1 MVFEWKNYA
10 RISRIQLIVN
20 DVKQETSAEPKAKR
34 RVGRRRGV
42 WGWIAIALLFGVA
55 VIAAV
60 AEFMLHRAGPILK
73 GRVIE
78 TLSTRFDSRVEMA
91 EFHVSVLKGLEVSG
105 DGLQIYPTD
114 DVVAAGAKNP
124 LIEIRHFS
132 FHTNVRGLFLKPM
145 HVGTV
150 HVVGMAISIPP
161 REIRQQA
168 PQSDRHL
175 GKIKI
180 VVDEIVCD
188 ESKLVIETAKPDK
201 DPKEFDLKHIAMHN
215 VGGEN
220 PWRYDATLVNAIP
233 TGDIHAV
240 GTFGPWVNG
249 SPGDSSVTGHY
260 TFDHADLNT
269 INGIAGIL
277 SSVGDFSGK
286 LNRIVV
292 DGTTETPDFS
302 LDTAN
307 HPLPLHTKFHAIVDG
322 TGGDTYLQPVQARLG
337 QSEFSC
343 SGAVINVKGKGHII
357 DLDSTIPN
365 GRIED
370 FLVLAVKQ
378 KPVLMTGR
386 LGMKAKLHIRPG
398 TERVIEKLSL
408 RGNFRLASI
417 HFTNPEWQDKVDMLS
432 LRARGE
438 AKQAKPGAEDV
449 TSQMNGQFMMSN
461 SRMKFGKLFY
471 SLPGADI
478 NLAGVYAL
486 DGNELDFDGKV
497 RTKAALSNMVATWWK
512 SWLLKPVD
520 PFFRK
525 NGAGAEIPIKISG
538 SRGAPKFGLELKHKG
553 KEKEGD

>member
-1 MVFEWKNYA
+1 VVFARKNCA
-10 RISRIQLIVN
+10 SIFRIQLTVN
-20 DVKQETSAEPKAKR
+20 DVKHDTNNHPDVQKNVK
-34 RVGRRRGV
+34 RRRGI
-42 WGWIAIALLFGVA
+42 WGWLAVSLLLTVM

-60 AEFMLHRAGPILK
+60 AEFMLHRAEPILK

-78 TLSTRFDSRVEMA
+78 TLSTHFDSRVEMA
-91 EFHVSVLKGLEVSG
+91 GFHVSVLKGLEVSG
-105 DGLQIYPTD
+105 EQLRIYPTD

-124 LIEIRHFS
+124 LIEVGHFS

-150 HVVGMAISIPP
+150 HVTGMAISIPP
-161 REIRQQA
+161 REVRQQA
-168 PQSDRHL
+168 PKSDRHM

-188 ESKLVIETAKPDK
+188 DSKLVIETAKPDK

-215 VGGEN
+215 IGPES

-233 TGDIHAV
+233 TGDIHAR

-260 TFDHADLNT
+260 TFDNATLDT
-269 INGIAGIL
+269 INGISGNL
-277 SSVGDFSGK
+277 SSVGDFSGQ

-302 LDTAN
+302 LDTAS
-307 HPLPLHTKFHAIVDG
+307 HPVPLHTKFHAIVDG
-322 TGGDTYLQPVQARLG
+322 TSGDTYLQPVDARLG
-337 QSEFSC
+337 QSDFSC

-386 LGMKAKLHIRPG
+386 LSMKAKLHIRPG
-398 TERVIEKLSL
+398 DDRVIERLGLK
-408 RGNFRLASI
+408 GNFRLRSI

-438 AKQAKPGAEDV
+438 AMQAKPGAEDV
-449 TSQMNGQFMMSN
+449 MSVMSGQFTMGN
-461 SRMKFGKLFY
+461 SRMTFRELFY

-486 DGNELDFDGKV
+486 DGNELDFAGKV
-497 RTKAALSNMVATWWK
+497 RTKAALSQMVATWWK

-520 PFFRK
+520 PFFKK

-538 SRGAPKFGLELKHKG
+538 SRGAPKFGLDLKHRDKD
-553 KEKEGD
+553 KEGD